1 MNSEVE
7 KEWMRRLSDRG
18 ELIQLIQ
25 DTLGCGCPQQVF
37 EHARLQMVWAAH
49 TPMVQLILGNKL
61 LVWIADLTR
70 IDRAKNGVSAL
81 LKEGRIERDR
91 RNLNRFRLVL
101 VGELARSEAN
111 GLLALHEARHEKVHL
126 HLLPRLS

>member
-49 TPMVQLILGNKL
+49 TPMVQLILGNK
-61 LVWIADLTR
+61 LTR

>member
-1 MNSEVE
+1 MNSDVE
-7 KEWMRRLSDRG
+7 KEWMGRLSNRG

-37 EHARLQMVWAAH
+37 EHAQLQMVWAAH
-49 TPMVQLILGNKL
+49 TPMLQLILGNKL
-61 LVWIADLTR
+61 LVWIADFTR
-70 IDRAKNGVSAL
+70 IEGAENAVSAL

-101 VGELARSEAN
+101 VGKLNQSEAN
-111 GLLALHEARHEKVHL
+111 GLLVLHEARHEKVHL
-126 HLLPRLS
+126 HILPWLS